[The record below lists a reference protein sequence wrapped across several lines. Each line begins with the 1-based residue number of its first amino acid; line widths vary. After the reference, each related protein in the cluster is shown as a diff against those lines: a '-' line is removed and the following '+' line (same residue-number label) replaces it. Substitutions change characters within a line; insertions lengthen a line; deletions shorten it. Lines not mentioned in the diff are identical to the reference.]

1 MIRQELPIV
10 NKLGLHARAAA
21 KFVRCASAF
30 GSSVLVERNGSRVN
44 GKSIMGVMMLA
55 ASQGTTIVVEVEG
68 EDETEAFAALAALV
82 SDRFEELE

>member
-68 EDETEAFAALAALV
+68 EDEAEAFAALAALV